1 MVKMLVLDKK
11 KHDRKSFTCGNAQ
24 LDKFLKEQANKAE
37 HEDRSRTKILVD
49 SEIPSQIIGFYTLSY
64 GEIPKAPAGSRLAK
78 YPHALPVLILGRMGV
93 DLKFQKQRVG
103 EQLLLDAIF
112 QVARM
117 KLEKLTTVPVVGL
130 VIDAKN
136 DGIKSFYQKYG
147 FTVMDEDVDPL
158 RLWLPAPTCVE
169 IYLEATTLE

>member
-1 MVKMLVLDKK
+1 MVEMLVLDKK

-37 HEDRSRTKILVD
+37 HEDRSRTKVLVD

-64 GEIPKAPAGSRLAK
+64 GEIPKAPVESRLAK
-78 YPHALPVLILGRMGV
+78 YPHPLPVLILGRTGV

-103 EQLLLDAIF
+103 EQLLLDAIY

-117 KLEKLTTVPVVGL
+117 KLEKLTSVPVVGL

-147 FTVMDEDVDPL
+147 FTVMDESIDSL
-158 RLWLPAPTCVE
+158 RLWLPAPVCAE
-169 IYLEATTLE
+169 IYLKATS